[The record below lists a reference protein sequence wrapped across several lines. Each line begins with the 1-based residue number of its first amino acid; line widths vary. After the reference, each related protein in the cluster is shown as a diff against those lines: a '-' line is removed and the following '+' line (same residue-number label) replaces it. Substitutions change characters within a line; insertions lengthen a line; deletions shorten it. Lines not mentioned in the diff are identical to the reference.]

1 MKKLEACH
9 ANRCDPVQSNLDKTA
24 RLQSDH
30 ASPSSVN
37 TLVVQRSEGTRF
49 HCNGRAERI
58 MATSA
63 GESCHLRLAKKRKL
77 QGSHTCRTHT
87 THMHLT
93 APQRN
98 HDISALLHL
107 PTPAAGESCHLRL

>member
-30 ASPSSVN
+30 ASPSSVY

-49 HCNGRAERI
+49 HCNGRADRI

-63 GESCHLRLAKKRKL
+63 GEAATSDSPRNTK
-77 QGSHTCRTHT
+77 THAHD
-87 THMHLT
+87 THAL
-93 APQRN
+93 QRN
-98 HDISALLHL
+98 GIMTYRHCCTYTDTKVSTKECLLWQH
-107 PTPAAGESCHLRL
+107 